1 MRRVMLSLLLIA
13 MLLFGVAQAQDS
25 YKSPLLALLATVPDT
40 TNNRTQLIFNDR
52 AAIEAAYPPA
62 RLPADFAE
70 FSATTPDLE
79 DLPDTL
85 LPVRLWGDI
94 YLGTASSMMGVFM
107 MLSEEMPAV
116 VGFDYFD
123 VEQELN
129 YGTPPAQSLMV
140 SGAFD
145 LDTVRAALTVQGYAQ
160 VDAPADELWC
170 PESACDLGTQV
181 NLQARNQ
188 ANPFGGDLGRR
199 FPVFMGETSIVGSPS
214 EDVIDEHIAVAT
226 GEQPSLADAPDYA
239 AAVEALTR
247 DGVLMQAMFFAPSAL
262 PLNPTP
268 GAGLPPYVLFALAD
282 VATNESQEARLVLI
296 YADEDTAAEVAE
308 RLPARLADTLS
319 FAVNASWGELM
330 ETRNVTNIIS
340 EVVMTEAGLP
350 AVMMTFQGE
359 RGTQE
364 QILENSLSNQ
374 DEIDF
379 SYPGNIF
386 RLLTTAAFRQ
396 DLVWLS
402 IGSES

>member
-1 MRRVMLSLLLIA
+1 
-13 MLLFGVAQAQDS
+13 
-25 YKSPLLALLATVPDT
+25 
-40 TNNRTQLIFNDR
+40 
-52 AAIEAAYPPA
+52 
-62 RLPADFAE
+62 
-70 FSATTPDLE
+70 
-79 DLPDTL
+79 
-85 LPVRLWGDI
+85 
-94 YLGTASSMMGVFM
+94 
-107 MLSEEMPAV
+107 
-116 VGFDYFD
+116 
-123 VEQELN
+123 
-129 YGTPPAQSLMV
+129 
-140 SGAFD
+140 
-145 LDTVRAALTVQGYAQ
+145 
-160 VDAPADELWC
+160 
-170 PESACDLGTQV
+170 
-181 NLQARNQ
+181 
-188 ANPFGGDLGRR
+188 
-199 FPVFMGETSIVGSPS
+199 
-214 EDVIDEHIAVAT
+214 
-226 GEQPSLADAPDYA
+226 
-239 AAVEALTR
+239 
-247 DGVLMQAMFFAPSAL
+247 
-262 PLNPTP
+262 
-268 GAGLPPYVLFALAD
+268 LFALAD